1 MKIFKLAAID
11 IGSNAARLLITN
23 VVEDG
28 SDVVFSK
35 SSLVRVPIRLGED
48 AFTSGFIN
56 KYRAQKLLKTM
67 IAFKNLMEAQ
77 DVIAYRACATSA
89 MRSSSNALELV
100 EMVRQQ
106 ANITIE
112 IIDGSREAEIIYANG
127 IAEMLDHDRP
137 YIYVDVGGGST
148 EITIFEKGTIKASKS
163 FNIGTIRILKGMIG
177 KPDFDEVKQWLKGVI
192 HKKDQPKI
200 IGSGG
205 NINKLYKLA
214 RKPVG
219 EPLYQ
224 KEIKKLFDY
233 IDSFTLEDR
242 IKVLGL
248 NPDRADVIIP
258 ATKIFLKIMKWS
270 GATEVIV
277 PTIGISDGIVRTL
290 YTDYRRQLIAGN

>member
-1 MKIFKLAAID
+1 MKILKFAAID
-11 IGSNAARLLITN
+11 IGSNAARLLLTN

-28 SDVVFSK
+28 ETVVFSK

-48 AFTSGFIN
+48 AFSIGHISEH
-56 KYRAQKLLKTM
+56 RAQKLLKTM

-77 DVIAYRACATSA
+77 DVVAYRACATSA
-89 MRSSSNALELV
+89 MRSSSNAPELV
-100 EMVRQQ
+100 SMVKQH
-106 ANITIE
+106 ANINIE

-148 EITIFEKGTIKASKS
+148 EITVFEKGEIKASNS

-177 KPDFDEVKQWLKGVI
+177 KPHFDQMRDWLKSVVK
-192 HKKDQPKI
+192 KKDQPKI

-205 NINKLYKLA
+205 NVNKLYKLA
-214 RKPVG
+214 RKPIG

-224 KEIKKLFDY
+224 KEVKNLFKFL
-233 IDSFTLEDR
+233 DSYSVEDR
-242 IKVLGL
+242 IKFLSL

-258 ATKIFLKIMKWS
+258 ATKIFLKVMKWT
-270 GATEVIV
+270 GAKEVIV
-277 PTIGISDGIVRTL
+277 PTIGISDGIIRTL
-290 YTDYRRQLIAGN
+290 YADYKQSLALQQ

>member
-1 MKIFKLAAID
+1 MKILKFAAID
-11 IGSNAARLLITN
+11 IGSNAARLLLTN

-28 SDVVFSK
+28 ETVVFSK

-48 AFTSGFIN
+48 AFSIGYISEH
-56 KYRAQKLLKTM
+56 RAQKLLKTM

-77 DVIAYRACATSA
+77 DVVAYRACATSA
-89 MRSSSNALELV
+89 MRSSSNAPELV
-100 EMVRQQ
+100 SMVKQH
-106 ANITIE
+106 ANINIE

-148 EITIFEKGTIKASKS
+148 EITVFEKGEIKASNS

-177 KPDFDEVKQWLKGVI
+177 KPDFDQVRDWLKSVVK
-192 HKKDQPKI
+192 KKDQPKI

-214 RKPVG
+214 RKPIG

-224 KEIKKLFDY
+224 KEVKNLYDFL
-233 IDSFTLEDR
+233 DSFSVEDR
-242 IKVLGL
+242 IKLLGL

-258 ATKIFLKIMKWS
+258 ATKIFLKVMKWT
-270 GATEVIV
+270 GAKEVIV
-277 PTIGISDGIVRTL
+277 PTIGISDGIIRTL
-290 YTDYRRQLIAGN
+290 YADYKQSLALQQ

>member
-1 MKIFKLAAID
+1 MKILKFAAID
-11 IGSNAARLLITN
+11 IGSNAARLLLTN

-28 SDVVFSK
+28 ETVVFSK

-48 AFTSGFIN
+48 AFSIGYISEH
-56 KYRAQKLLKTM
+56 RAQKLLKTM

-77 DVIAYRACATSA
+77 DVVAYRACATSA
-89 MRSSSNALELV
+89 MRSSSNAPELV
-100 EMVRQQ
+100 SMVKQH
-106 ANITIE
+106 ANINIE

-148 EITIFEKGTIKASKS
+148 EITVFEKGEIKASNS

-177 KPDFDEVKQWLKGVI
+177 KPDFDQVRDWIKSIVK
-192 HKKDQPKI
+192 KKNQPKI

-214 RKPVG
+214 RKPIG
-219 EPLYQ
+219 EPLYH
-224 KEIKKLFDY
+224 KEVKNLY
-233 IDSFTLEDR
+233 DSLDSYSVDDR
-242 IKVLGL
+242 IKLLGL

-258 ATKIFLKIMKWS
+258 ATKIFLKVMKWS
-270 GATEVIV
+270 GAKEVIV
-277 PTIGISDGIVRTL
+277 PTIGISDGIIRTL
-290 YTDYRRQLIAGN
+290 YADYKQSLALQQ